1 MEEVHEDDM
10 EPERKK
16 LKVESV
22 ETVKGTCMQTDK
34 TEVNDDIIDWLQSL
48 NQFYINVSY
57 HILVAS
63 LTLMALS

>member
-22 ETVKGTCMQTDK
+22 ETVKG
-34 TEVNDDIIDWLQSL
+34 
-48 NQFYINVSY
+48 INRLFVYCKAATLFFLSGRGLAISPAKEGKSGFIY
-57 HILVAS
+57 NLVKS
-63 LTLMALS
+63 